1 MLAASPVSADSG
13 RCQMDGA
20 DSAWLSAALAQWRVA
35 ETRDLGLP
43 SSPLPTV
50 VAIDAACT
58 YVLPEGDL
66 DRAKGQPHG
75 TTVVLPD
82 GAEAPL
88 GPISFA
94 SGEGGYFAMSLP
106 SVWREAGVTSPFGLE
121 ALMDGV
127 LLHEMMHIRQVDLA
141 KRTLDGAAQQA
152 GIADDDLTDDV
163 VQDRFE
169 DEPGYI
175 EAYAAERDA
184 LFAAAAAPSDA
195 EARVLVAQALGL
207 MRERRAR
214 WFTGDK
220 AAFARFDDVFLTM
233 EGMGQW
239 LIYRHFLALGHAP
252 GEALPAVRRG
262 GRRWSQDEGL
272 ALMLVVDRLL
282 PGWQARAFRD
292 PEWRAANL
300 LEAALARQGPSVAA
314 GIQHRLAELRL
325 GTITRP
331 ARTVP

>member
-1 MLAASPVSADSG
+1 VRRRAILLTVVALAAAPATADEPQC
-13 RCQMDGA
+13 RMDAA
-20 DSAWLSAALAQWRVA
+20 DGAWLSGALAQWQVA

-43 SSPLPTV
+43 ASPLPTV
-50 VAIDAACT
+50 VAIDGACT
-58 YVLPEGDL
+58 YVLPEGRI
-66 DRAKGQPHG
+66 DRAEGRPHG
-75 TTVVLPD
+75 ASAVMPD
-82 GAEAPL
+82 GMEVPL

-127 LLHEMMHIRQVDLA
+127 LLHEMMHIRQVELA
-141 KRTLDGAAQQA
+141 KRALDGVAQQA
-152 GIADDDLTDDV
+152 GIAEDDLTDDV
-163 VQDRFE
+163 VQSRFE

-195 EARVLVAQALGL
+195 DARALAAQALGL
-207 MRERRAR
+207 MRARHGR
-214 WFTGDK
+214 WFAGDK

-239 LIYRHFLALGHAP
+239 LIYRHFRALGNSP
-252 GEALPAVRRG
+252 EVALPAVRRG

-292 PEWRAANL
+292 PDWRAEQL
-300 LEAALARQGPSVAA
+300 LAAAAA
-314 GIQHRLAELRL
+314 G
-325 GTITRP
+325 
-331 ARTVP
+331 

>member
-1 MLAASPVSADSG
+1 MIRCAALLTAAVLAASPAGADQQ
-13 RCQMDGA
+13 RCRMDGA
-20 DSAWLSAALAQWRVA
+20 DSAWLGAALAQWRIA

-43 SSPLPTV
+43 PSPLPTV

-58 YVLPEGDL
+58 YLLAEGDL
-66 DRAKGQPHG
+66 DRASGEPHG
-75 TTVVLPD
+75 ATVVLPD

-106 SVWREAGVTSPFGLE
+106 SVWRAAGVTSEVGLE
-121 ALMDGV
+121 RMMTGV
-127 LLHEMMHIRQVDLA
+127 LLHEMMHIRQVELA
-141 KRTLDGAAQQA
+141 KHALDGAAQQA

-184 LFAAAAAPSDA
+184 LFAAAAAGSDA
-195 EARVLVAQALGL
+195 EARALAARALAL

-214 WFTGDK
+214 WFTGDRT
-220 AAFARFDDVFLTM
+220 AFARFDDVFLTM

-239 LIYRHFLALGHAP
+239 LVYRHFVTLGYSP
-252 GEALPAVRRG
+252 DEALPAVRRG

-292 PEWRAANL
+292 PDWRAEQL
-300 LEAALARQGPSVAA
+300 LAAAAA
-314 GIQHRLAELRL
+314 G
-325 GTITRP
+325 
-331 ARTVP
+331 